1 MDPENFNAMYQLTKK
16 LQAIMSEA
24 TVLLEMHLDYLN
36 VNPMNSKSCYIEHMS
51 LNFPTKLI
59 NYY

>member
-1 MDPENFNAMYQLTKK
+1 MDPENFNAIYQRTKK

-36 VNPMNSKSCYIEHMS
+36 VNHMSSNSCYIEHMG
-51 LNFPTKLI
+51 LNFTTK
-59 NYY
+59 